1 MSEPEAKK
9 KNLGR
14 GLSALLGDDGD
25 ELVPADQD
33 KSQQAVPID
42 SIEPSRVQPRRI
54 FDKSELDSLSQS
66 VREKGVLQ
74 PLLVRRHP
82 DDSTRYELIA
92 GERRWLAAQA
102 AQLHEVPVVIRDM
115 EDSDALEI
123 AIIENI
129 QRQDLTPLEEAEA
142 YQRLIDEFKHTQDA
156 LAKVVGKSRSHVAN
170 MLRLLSLPDDVK
182 TMVDGGDLSAGHARA
197 LVNAP
202 EPFVLAKE
210 IVEKGLNVR
219 DTERLVQGNKEPAKN
234 GAASPDAD
242 EAGGKKAVSGGAPSK
257 TEGHDTKG
265 VEKPADTVALENE
278 LSNLLG
284 LKVEISG
291 KGEGGSLVIRYQTL
305 EQLDDVLQRLSR
317 GSI

>member
-1 MSEPEAKK
+1 MSETEAKK

-14 GLSALLGDDGD
+14 GLNALLGDDGD
-25 ELVPADQD
+25 EYVPTERS

-54 FDKSELDSLSQS
+54 FDKNELDSLSQS

-102 AQLHEVPVVIRDM
+102 AQLHEVPVVIRDI

-129 QRQDLTPLEEAEA
+129 QRQDLTPLEEAEG

-182 TMVDGGDLSAGHARA
+182 TLVDGGDLSAGHARA

-202 EPFVLAKE
+202 EPVALAKE

-219 DTERLVQGNKEPAKN
+219 DTEKLVQGNKEPVKN
-234 GAASPDAD
+234 GADAGKPDTKDAD
-242 EAGGKKAVSGGAPSK
+242 PEPKTAGSVSGEA
-257 TEGHDTKG
+257 TALD
-265 VEKPADTVALENE
+265 KPADTVALENE

-291 KGEGGSLVIRYQTL
+291 KGEGGSLVIRYKTL

-317 GSI
+317 GSV